1 MRKTSKSMP
10 FIPLRVDCLT
20 AFPFYQKKKK
30 ASILEYIFILPDMQ
44 KQKAYGHLH
53 FLIKQSSK
61 LCQKPLPFFGKH
73 IKLKISIT

>member
-1 MRKTSKSMP
+1 MP
-10 FIPLRVDCLT
+10 FIPLRVDCLS

-30 ASILEYIFILPDMQ
+30 KKASILEYLFILPDML

-61 LCQKPLPFFGKH
+61 LFQKPLLF
-73 IKLKISIT
+73 LANTLSSIFQ

>member
-1 MRKTSKSMP
+1 MP

-20 AFPFYQKKKK
+20 AFPFYQKKK
-30 ASILEYIFILPDMQ
+30 ASILEYLFILPDMQ